1 MKFVSL
7 RLSFDEILILHMG
20 VLKNASNDC
29 FYFVLC
35 NIKVSLKNMNTTI
48 ENV

>member
-1 MKFVSL
+1 
-7 RLSFDEILILHMG
+7 MG

-35 NIKVSLKNMNTTI
+35 NIKVSLKKYEYYNWKCVVLMKGVL
-48 ENV
+48 E